1 MYKKNLKK
9 DAIDMLMIYYLS
21 CFIHDVVFSFTMILW
36 VIGPHDGV
44 PKKKKKKKD
53 VGGKKGLNLS

>member
-21 CFIHDVVFSFTMILW
+21 CFIHDVVFSFTMILCESLGHMTRFLFW
-36 VIGPHDGV
+36 ML
-44 PKKKKKKKD
+44 KK
-53 VGGKKGLNLS
+53 KKGLNLS

>member
-21 CFIHDVVFSFTMILW
+21 CFIHDVVFSFTMILCESLGHMTRFLFW
-36 VIGPHDGV
+36 ML
-44 PKKKKKKKD
+44 KKKKK
-53 VGGKKGLNLS
+53 G

>member
-21 CFIHDVVFSFTMILW
+21 CFIHDVVFSFTMILCESLGHMMRFLFFFFW
-36 VIGPHDGV
+36 MLE
-44 PKKKKKKKD
+44 
-53 VGGKKGLNLS
+53 KKG